1 MKTNRNFF
9 FIFLSIVIF
18 FTIVLYSTNK
28 RTIKMAGV
36 TNNSKILKARV
47 IGTEHSGNR
56 NNSLKIIVKY
66 EYLNTEY
73 ETEEVKYQLETYTP
87 VINKEFPIII
97 DSLNVSNSYILV
109 SPSDFNRFN
118 ISFPDSLNW
127 IKKYIRD

>member
-1 MKTNRNFF
+1 
-9 FIFLSIVIF
+9 
-18 FTIVLYSTNK
+18 
-28 RTIKMAGV
+28 MAGV

-56 NNSLKIIVKY
+56 NNYLKIIVKY

-109 SPSDFNRFN
+109 SPSDFSRFN